1 MRTVQE
7 DGGPSLSQIIQN
19 GQRPLWFSCRMPSL
33 SAHAVLH
40 MPDSCHLP
48 LDGICGQTQHHQQNQ
63 PSIGSP
69 CTTSLEQRRS
79 AGSSGP
85 VNSPRPTTTTAHTG
99 PKPAPALALALR
111 RFTGQTQPEPH
122 DNKGHQKEKKQSH
135 TPVAVC
141 REGTRPCRVP
151 GQPSTHGHSEK
162 SRESSAERHLAP
174 PLQHHC
180 SLGPCGPEPWR
191 EGRGLGRED
200 KTACTLRD
208 TQLAF
213 LPRELSAEQVPGL
226 SRDLYNTPQEEC
238 FQALLWPCDLQL
250 DTAWSWG
257 PFCHFFACPTP
268 QAAHPPRLDCPSHEE
283 ARLKRACLKVRG
295 QVPVQVH

>member
-1 MRTVQE
+1 MRRVQE
-7 DGGPSLSQIIQN
+7 DGGPSLGQIIQN

-33 SAHAVLH
+33 SAHAILH
-40 MPDSCHLP
+40 TPDSCHLP
-48 LDGICGQTQHHQQNQ
+48 LDSICGQTQHHQQNQ
-63 PSIGSP
+63 PSVGSP

-85 VNSPRPTTTTAHTG
+85 AYSPRPTTTTAHTG
-99 PKPAPALALALR
+99 PKPAPALALAPR
-111 RFTGQTQPEPH
+111 RLTGQTQLEPH

-151 GQPSTHGHSEK
+151 SQPSTHSHSEK

-174 PLQHHC
+174 STAAPPL
-180 SLGPCGPEPWR
+180 LGASRPGAREPR
-191 EGRGLGRED
+191 QRAGKGRQDGIYPPRH
-200 KTACTLRD
+200 K
-208 TQLAF
+208 LAF

-238 FQALLWPCDLQL
+238 FQALLWACDLQL

-257 PFCHFFACPTP
+257 LSA
-268 QAAHPPRLDCPSHEE
+268 PPHRQLIPLALTAPHMKRLD
-283 ARLKRACLKVRG
+283 
-295 QVPVQVH
+295 